1 MVCLTELQQK
11 FGSQIAESH
20 FRDNRRIDVPA
31 AVALP
36 LLTSLKT
43 EYGFNMLVDIT
54 AVDWLEYEG
63 ATDRFSVVYQLLNL
77 DTGEIGRAHV

>member
-1 MVCLTELQQK
+1 ML
-11 FGSQIAESH
+11 
-20 FRDNRRIDVPA
+20 FRS
-31 AVALP
+31 P

-77 DTGEIGRAHV
+77 DTGERLTVRVPVNLPHAVLPSVYSL